1 MSTHLYSND
10 EKTTRANETGSKQSR
25 QVCFCCFIDGRG
37 RQRSSLRRAAAAGG
51 EKGLGGSSS
60 CDVSGAAI
68 CLPVCA
74 CCTGAEGLHS
84 KCRQADTPQHSHPV
98 VPARP
103 DVTGRG
109 RAQEVISDGGETH
122 GGFFFTSS
130 SSSNLLKKKV
140 RICLGGNLIICS
152 QP

>member
-130 SSSNLLKKKV
+130 SSSNLLKKKLESV
-140 RICLGGNLIICS
+140 WVET
-152 QP
+152 